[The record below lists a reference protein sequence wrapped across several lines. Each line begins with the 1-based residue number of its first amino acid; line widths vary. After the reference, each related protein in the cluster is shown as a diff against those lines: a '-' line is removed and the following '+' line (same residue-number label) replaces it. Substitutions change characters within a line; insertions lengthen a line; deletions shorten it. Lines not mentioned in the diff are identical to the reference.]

1 MHYRFVTKHI
11 LASHKHAQGV
21 RMRSDLKGLRV
32 SMIYVLG
39 TTIAYTILMVG
50 LISVV
55 VLAFSLMDPEVF
67 LEEQIG
73 MGDPLGD
80 LPQWLSLAVIAA
92 LYLSVC
98 LLVL

>member
-1 MHYRFVTKHI
+1 LLIYGAVHYRFVTKHI

-67 LEEQIG
+67 LEEQ
-73 MGDPLGD
+73 
-80 LPQWLSLAVIAA
+80 LAWATRWAICR
-92 LYLSVC
+92 SGC
-98 LLVL
+98 HWR